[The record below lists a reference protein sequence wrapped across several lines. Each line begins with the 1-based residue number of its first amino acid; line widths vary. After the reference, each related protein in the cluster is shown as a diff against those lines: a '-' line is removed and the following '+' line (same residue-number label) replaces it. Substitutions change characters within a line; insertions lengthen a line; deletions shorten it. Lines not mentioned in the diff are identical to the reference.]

1 MSADVEPGTGQ
12 SAGWDNAPPHD
23 NLAES
28 IAVGAMMMSP
38 AVADAV
44 SEILTAADFYKPAHG
59 TIFDSVLAL
68 AARGEP
74 IDGATVSIEL
84 SRTGDLERV
93 GGVPYLHTLVESVP
107 TALNGTH
114 YAQRVAAMA
123 VRRRIAEAGV
133 KAMTLARGGGDVA
146 DVREQA
152 QQAMYEATT
161 DVRDR
166 AVITSVG
173 DLTAQTIEQIERV
186 GAGLTPPGIP
196 TGLKD
201 YDRMIG
207 GGHRPG
213 QLIIPAGRT
222 SMGKST
228 ITQNWLRNCA
238 EVAVRPAVLF
248 SVEMSIDEMMI
259 RLLAEVSRVP
269 LHQLIIGQLSDD
281 DRQRLRHAEERVA
294 AWPLYLVDS
303 CRTVPAIR
311 SYLRRFVQRMGE
323 VAVFGVDYLQR
334 LSATSRGEDR
344 HLVVGQFADD
354 LKTLAQDLDAVCI
367 APCQLNR
374 GPETRPGKNANVPR
388 LSDLR
393 ESGNLEQSADVVILL
408 HRPDYYDK
416 ATSRPGEAD
425 LIVAKNRNGPTDTV
439 TVAAQLAVQRF
450 VDMAIPV
457 PSGSG
462 W

>member
-1 MSADVEPGTGQ
+1 VGQVTAEVEPDTGRHG
-12 SAGWDNAPPHD
+12 GWDNAPPHD

-28 IAVGAMMMSP
+28 VAVGAMMLSP
-38 AVADAV
+38 AIADAI

-59 TIFDSVLAL
+59 TIFDTVLAL

-74 IDGATVSIEL
+74 IDGATVSTEL
-84 SRTGDLERV
+84 IRTGDLDRV
-93 GGVPYLHTLVESVP
+93 GGVPYLHTLIESVP
-107 TALNGTH
+107 TPLNGPY
-114 YAQRVAAMA
+114 YAQQVAAMA
-123 VRRRIAEAGV
+123 VRRRIADAGV
-133 KAMTLARGGGDVA
+133 KAAMLARGPGDVA

-173 DLTAQTIEQIERV
+173 DLVAPTLEQIERV
-186 GAGLTPPGIP
+186 AAGLVPPGIP

-213 QLIIPAGRT
+213 QLVIPAGRT
-222 SMGKST
+222 SMGKSV
-228 ITQNWLRNCA
+228 ITQNWLRHCA
-238 EVAVRPAVLF
+238 EKAVRPAVLF
-248 SVEMSIDEMMI
+248 SVEMSVDEMMI
-259 RLLAEVSRVP
+259 RLLAEVAHVP
-269 LHQLIIGQLSDD
+269 LQRLITAQLTDD
-281 DRQRLRHAEERVA
+281 DKARLGRAEERIA

-311 SYLRRFVQRMGE
+311 AYLRRFVQRIGE

-334 LSATSRGEDR
+334 LSAVSRGEDR

-354 LKTLAQDLDAVCI
+354 LKTLAQDLGAVCI

-374 GPETRPGKNANVPR
+374 GPETRGGKNGNVPL

-393 ESGNLEQSADVVILL
+393 ESGNLEQSADVVVLI

-416 ATSRPGEAD
+416 LSPRAGEAD
-425 LIVAKNRNGPTDTV
+425 LIVAKNRNGPTDSI
-439 TVAAQLAVQRF
+439 TVAAQLATARF
-450 VDMAIPV
+450 VDMAI
-457 PSGSG
+457 G
-462 W
+462 